1 MQPSFQITLL
11 GFGLT
16 LVFSM
21 LDGIGF
27 ASSQSFGADIA
38 SRVLNNKSM
47 DLTGNV
53 KNVIILLPNEGHESP
68 SMSEEARLIS
78 QPYVPENL
86 EVSPGTNIMWFNGDV
101 GHDHKVT
108 VVDVNSNEV
117 FTDEFDFNT
126 STRPLSL
133 NETGSLTYSESDV
146 NTEDPSFVMKGT
158 ITVNDDIA
166 SNIDPNDS
174 NATFDTVALLMVP
187 TKDLDKHI
195 STIESEGVDVVD
207 QFTFKDLRGGQ
218 KGTGPEQTLLV
229 LGSSKDGP
237 SQLISTMESLTPT
250 LPYS

>member
-68 SMSEEARLIS
+68 AMSEEARLIN

-86 EVSPGTNIMWFNGDV
+86 EVSPGTNIIWFNGDV

-108 VVDVNSNEV
+108 SGRY
-117 FTDEFDFNT
+117 EF
-126 STRPLSL
+126 
-133 NETGSLTYSESDV
+133 
-146 NTEDPSFVMKGT
+146 
-158 ITVNDDIA
+158 
-166 SNIDPNDS
+166 
-174 NATFDTVALLMVP
+174 
-187 TKDLDKHI
+187 
-195 STIESEGVDVVD
+195 
-207 QFTFKDLRGGQ
+207 
-218 KGTGPEQTLLV
+218 
-229 LGSSKDGP
+229 
-237 SQLISTMESLTPT
+237 
-250 LPYS
+250 